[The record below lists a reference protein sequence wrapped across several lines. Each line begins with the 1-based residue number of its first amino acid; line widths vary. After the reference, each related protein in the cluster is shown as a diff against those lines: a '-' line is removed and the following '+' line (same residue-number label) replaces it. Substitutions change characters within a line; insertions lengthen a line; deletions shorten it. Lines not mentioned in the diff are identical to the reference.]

1 MAGTAVGGR
10 QVIALASSTAFVTGM
25 NRGQVLHGR
34 HIHVEEWR
42 HPSDHLCAAAM
53 SRCFAAGAFKE
64 TAMKKVLVAAVI
76 IGSFISFQAQAQERA
91 GSAALGAVSG
101 AIVLGPVGAVAGA
114 LIGYTAGPAI
124 AHSWGVRHSARQYRV
139 RRTGQSAPVTAEQS
153 AVVRETPLSNIPENP
168 PPVIKAPQT
177 YAGVQTVPPVQGLE

>member
-10 QVIALASSTAFVTGM
+10 QVIAPASSTAFVTGM
-25 NRGQVLHGR
+25 NRGQVLRGR

-91 GSAALGAVSG
+91 GSAAASG
-101 AIVLGPVGAVAGA
+101 MRLANFLPRS
-114 LIGYTAGPAI
+114 TAGSP
-124 AHSWGVRHSARQYRV
+124 
-139 RRTGQSAPVTAEQS
+139 
-153 AVVRETPLSNIPENP
+153 
-168 PPVIKAPQT
+168 KALT
-177 YAGVQTVPPVQGLE
+177 RWT